1 MTSRSTR
8 KQTASDPSR
17 PVKPASYRILLA
29 LGESEMHGY
38 GIMQWISK
46 KSGGKER
53 MLPGTLYSSL
63 ARLVRDGLVEELD
76 PPEDQGSG
84 GPQRRYYRRTE
95 LGRELAAAESLRLR
109 ALLEI
114 ATGQDLLPENG

>member
-1 MTSRSTR
+1 
-8 KQTASDPSR
+8 
-17 PVKPASYRILLA
+17 
-29 LGESEMHGY
+29 MHGY
-38 GIMQWISK
+38 GIMQWISD

-76 PPEDQGSG
+76 PPEDQGSR
-84 GPQRRYYRRTE
+84 GPRRRYYRRTE
-95 LGRELAAAESLRLR
+95 LGREVAVAESLRLR

-114 ATGQDLLPENG
+114 ATGQDLLPGNG